1 MIKKITRWLPYAAI
15 LVAMMLWGTSTIAT
29 KLALQTFPPT
39 LLVTLRFLLASILMF
54 LFGISTHTLQRLQ
67 KQDILLFVLGGT
79 IQPFL
84 YYILE
89 TYGLRLIA
97 TPTLAEVILST
108 VPLFAPFFAWLLLRE
123 KVTSANIWGIILS
136 TAGVLVMILAGGTQF
151 VASSPWAYIL
161 LLGAVFAAVFYTIV
175 LKKIPG
181 KYNNLTIVFY
191 VQLFGTLLFI
201 PTFCIVDLPQMD
213 TFVWDWSAFG
223 AIVYLAVFCSIIC
236 YILFCYCVRKIGV
249 TRTNAFNNIR
259 PVFTALYML
268 LFFGEQLALVKWLG
282 IFLVVIGLFVSSKKE
297 A

>member
-1 MIKKITRWLPYAAI
+1 MIKKITQWLPYAAI

-29 KLALQTFPPT
+29 KLALQTFPPI
-39 LLVTLRFLLASILMF
+39 LLVTLRFLLASVLMF
-54 LFGISTHTLQRLQ
+54 LFGITTHTLQRLQ
-67 KQDILLFVLGGT
+67 RKDVLLFILGGA

-123 KVTSANIWGIILS
+123 KVTHANIWGIILS

-175 LKKIPG
+175 LKKIPSH
-181 KYNNLTIVFY
+181 YNNLTIVFY

-201 PTFCIVDLPQMD
+201 PTFCIVDLPQID
-213 TFVWDWSAFG
+213 TFVWNWEGFG
-223 AIVYLAVFCSIIC
+223 AIIYLAVFCSIIC

-268 LFFGEQLALVKWLG
+268 IFFGEQLALVKWIG

-297 A
+297 S